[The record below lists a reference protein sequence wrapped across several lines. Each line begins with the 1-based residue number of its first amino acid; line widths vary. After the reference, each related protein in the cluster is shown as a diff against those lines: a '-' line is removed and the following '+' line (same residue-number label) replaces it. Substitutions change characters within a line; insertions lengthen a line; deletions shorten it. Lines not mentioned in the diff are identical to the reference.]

1 MFRHRIFNS
10 AIILVGIWVLNFWL
24 VHSGP
29 GDITNL
35 YWGPQTDRE
44 SMESLRQQ
52 RGLDQPLYQQ
62 FKQWTTRF
70 FSGDLGYSWAKHR
83 PVSEILQ
90 EAIPA
95 TLQLTTLALA
105 ANFILGCFFGVLA
118 GIYSDRFL
126 GRFLNFS
133 SLVIYSVPTFWLAM
147 IFILLF
153 SVQLHWLPASQ
164 MHSFLAAEAGF
175 WPALGDRIQ
184 HLVLPVAVLGLTGA
198 AAISRYVRGSIIE
211 VLQQDYV
218 RLAQAMGLSKR
229 KVYFRHALKNALLP
243 VVTLAGLYL
252 PLLLSGAFV
261 IEVIFAWPGMGRI
274 AYEAIFAKDYP
285 VIFAVNFI
293 AAALVLAGNLLA
305 DLLYQ
310 FVDPRIR
317 VTSGRPRL

>member
-1 MFRHRIFNS
+1 
-10 AIILVGIWVLNFWL
+10 
-24 VHSGP
+24 
-29 GDITNL
+29 
-35 YWGPQTDRE
+35 
-44 SMESLRQQ
+44 MESLRQQ
-52 RGLDQPLYQQ
+52 RGLEQPLYQQ

-95 TLQLTTLALA
+95 TLQLTILALA

-118 GIYSDRFL
+118 GIYADRFM

-133 SLVIYSVPTFWLAM
+133 SLVIYSIPTFWLAM

-175 WPALGDRIQ
+175 GQALWDRIQ
-184 HLVLPVAVLGLTGA
+184 HLILPVAVLGLTGA

-218 RLAQAMGLSKR
+218 RLAQAKGLSKR
-229 KVYFRHALKNALLP
+229 KVYFRHAFKNALLP

-252 PLLLSGAFV
+252 PFLLSGAFV

-293 AAALVLAGNLLA
+293 AAALVIAGNLLS

-317 VTSGRPRL
+317 VTSGRPRLKK